1 MFIVEAK
8 SQKPPVILGPNITG
22 DFSLSEML
30 PLEKANGAFYTLSD
44 TPTTNTFIA
53 QGLGSN
59 YIFGFHAY
67 LSNSIYNRSDT
78 VQPASLVLN
87 YIIKY

>member
-1 MFIVEAK
+1 MVALFI
-8 SQKPPVILGPNITG
+8 LPNITG

-30 PLEKANGAFYTLSD
+30 PVETTHGAFYTLSD
-44 TPTTNTFIA
+44 TPTSRTFRSEGTGA
-53 QGLGSN
+53 C

-78 VQPASLVLN
+78 VQPASLVFN
-87 YIIKY
+87 YMIKY

>member
-1 MFIVEAK
+1 MVALFI
-8 SQKPPVILGPNITG
+8 LPNITG
-22 DFSLSEML
+22 NFSLSEML
-30 PLEKANGAFYTLSD
+30 PVETTHGAFYTLSD
-44 TPTTNTFIA
+44 TPTERTYRNNGT
-53 QGLGSN
+53 GST

-87 YIIKY
+87 YMIKY

>member
-44 TPTTNTFIA
+44 TPTQRSFRA
-53 QGLGSN
+53 QGTGSN

>member
-1 MFIVEAK
+1 MSFGSLV
-8 SQKPPVILGPNITG
+8 LLPNITG

-30 PLEKANGAFYTLSD
+30 SLEKTNGAFYTLSA
-44 TPTTNTFIA
+44 TPTSNTFREK
-53 QGLGSN
+53 GSGAN

-78 VQPASLVLN
+78 VQPASLVFN

>member
-1 MFIVEAK
+1 M
-8 SQKPPVILGPNITG
+8 ILGPNITG

-30 PLEKANGAFYTLSD
+30 PVETTHGAFYTLSD
-44 TPTTNTFIA
+44 TPTERTYRNNGT
-53 QGLGSN
+53 GST

-87 YIIKY
+87 YMIKY